1 MKNNQRIIRTAPPQ
15 ISNGSA
21 LVSDLAFSV
30 LTGIA
35 GVRRLVFRMI
45 LFAALLA
52 AGLAFTAGIML
63 RDYLPDLTR
72 INSFAEAEPAASPP
86 GKPPPEQARRNA
98 NAAYKR
104 ARARNPNDEQQA
116 SGQ

>member
-1 MKNNQRIIRTAPPQ
+1 MGNNQRIVRTAPPQ
-15 ISNGSA
+15 VSNGSA

-35 GVRRLVFRMI
+35 GVRRMMFRMV

-72 INSFAEAEPAASPP
+72 INRFAEDQPAASTPAKPPP
-86 GKPPPEQARRNA
+86 GKARRNA
-98 NAAYKR
+98 SATDKR
-104 ARARNPNDEQQA
+104 ARARNPNDAQQA

>member
-1 MKNNQRIIRTAPPQ
+1 MKNNQRIIRTASPQ
-15 ISNGSA
+15 VSNGAA

-35 GVRRLVFRMI
+35 GVRRMMFRMI

-52 AGLAFTAGIML
+52 AGMAFTAGIML

-72 INSFAEAEPAASPP
+72 VNRFAEDEPTVSPPDKPPP
-86 GKPPPEQARRNA
+86 GKVRRNA
-98 NAAYKR
+98 SATDKR
-104 ARARNPNDEQQA
+104 ARARSPSDEQQA
-116 SGQ
+116 LGQ